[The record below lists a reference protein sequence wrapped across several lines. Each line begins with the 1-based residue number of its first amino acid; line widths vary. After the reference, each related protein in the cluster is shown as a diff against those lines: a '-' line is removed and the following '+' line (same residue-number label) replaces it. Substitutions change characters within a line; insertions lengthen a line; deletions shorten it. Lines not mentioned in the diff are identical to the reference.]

1 MDKSSEQCI
10 RLLQR
15 AKDVGDWD
23 LCKELA
29 RFLMALDESGDS
41 LREAMRW
48 VDVRTE
54 SGDGRDGGGMARLQA
69 PRGMGR
75 GEGEGGKFSRG
86 SSVGSVGSVAG
97 RSTEGRSTGSNGRD
111 GEDVD
116 GGEDYF
122 SSGSL

>member
-48 VDVRTE
+48 IDVRTE
-54 SGDGRDGGGMARLQA
+54 SGDGGEGAGMARLQA

-86 SSVGSVGSVAG
+86 SSVGSVG
-97 RSTEGRSTGSNGRD
+97 GRSTGSNGRD

-116 GGEDYF
+116 GGEEYF
-122 SSGSL
+122 SSGSH